1 MRRLLTYTTAMLV
14 ALAGTVAVAQ
24 KATNPGELEAAMKRV
39 SAANAGV
46 GKGIKSEAYADAK
59 TSVAAVKAALMDA
72 ENFWVMNKKDDAV
85 KMSKEAIAKV
95 TALETI
101 LSAPT
106 RRSAGRLRGG
116 QGSRWHVRRVPQGV
130 PRPER
135 GQDVLPQAW
144 RHLNLATPNS
154 QPPTPK
160 ELPTQNV
167 WELGVGGLGVD
178 QDQFKSSFAFLNTL
192 SIISG
197 VSFPVFVF
205 CRLG

>member
-1 MRRLLTYTTAMLV
+1 MRRLLMYTTAMLV

-24 KATNPGELEAAMKRV
+24 KATNPAELEAAMKRV

-85 KMSKEAIAKV
+85 QMSKEAIAKV

-106 RRSAGRLRGG
+106 VD
-116 QGSRWHVRRVPQGV
+116 Q
-130 PRPER
+130 
-135 GQDVLPQAW
+135 QA
-144 RHLNLATPNS
+144 AFAAA
-154 QPPTPK
+154 K
-160 ELPTQNV
+160 E
-167 WELGVGGLGVD
+167 VGGTCAACHKEYRVQNEDKTYSLKPGV
-178 QDQFKSSFAFLNTL
+178 
-192 SIISG
+192 I
-197 VSFPVFVF
+197 
-205 CRLG
+205 

>member
-1 MRRLLTYTTAMLV
+1 LLASFGETRRSALGAKAVVTLLPDGPESVRIVLPVFVPIVQGGKCMRRLLTYTTAMLV

-72 ENFWVMNKKDDAV
+72 ENFWVVNKKDDAV

-106 RRSAGRLRGG
+106 VD
-116 QGSRWHVRRVPQGV
+116 Q
-130 PRPER
+130 
-135 GQDVLPQAW
+135 QA
-144 RHLNLATPNS
+144 AFAAA
-154 QPPTPK
+154 K
-160 ELPTQNV
+160 E
-167 WELGVGGLGVD
+167 VGGTCAACHKEYRVQNEDKTYSLKPGV
-178 QDQFKSSFAFLNTL
+178 
-192 SIISG
+192 I
-197 VSFPVFVF
+197 
-205 CRLG
+205 

>member
-1 MRRLLTYTTAMLV
+1 MRRLLTYTTAILV

-39 SAANAGV
+39 AAANAGV

-95 TALETI
+95 TALETSI
-101 LSAPT
+101 SRSPSRRPRKSGARAPRATMSTASRTRT
-106 RRSAGRLRGG
+106 RRTPSSLAL
-116 QGSRWHVRRVPQGV
+116 SK
-130 PRPER
+130 PR
-135 GQDVLPQAW
+135 
-144 RHLNLATPNS
+144 NS
-154 QPPTPK
+154 QIPTSNSQ
-160 ELPTQNV
+160 ELPKQNV
-167 WELGVGGLGVD
+167 WALGVGGLGVD
-178 QDQFKSSFAFLNTL
+178 QDHFKSSFAFLNTL

-205 CRLG
+205 